1 MVRSV
6 EQADRQLLGLLQQRP
21 HSVQELVDATQVTAT
36 AVRQRLNRLTGE
48 GLVERKTAR
57 AARGRPHHDYRVTEK
72 GSQVLGR
79 NYTDLAVTLWR
90 ELRKLSGDRN
100 TARELFQR
108 VSEALAEKYEAE
120 VGGGSLHDR
129 LKALR
134 HTLAERGIEVEV
146 DSAGPRPIL
155 REYQCPYQ
163 ELAESDRSI
172 CAMEKQVFEKLLH
185 SKIRLS
191 QCRLDGHGCCE
202 FHTHDIAMP
211 ELAVP

>member
-1 MVRSV
+1 MTRSV
-6 EQADRQLLGLLQQRP
+6 EQADRQFLVLLQQRP
-21 HSVQELVDATQVTAT
+21 RSVQELVDATQVTAT
-36 AVRQRLNRLTGE
+36 AIRQRLNRLMAE

-57 AARGRPHHDYRVTEK
+57 QGRGRPHHDYGVTEK

-79 NYTDLAVTLWR
+79 NYADLAVTLWR
-90 ELRKLSGDRN
+90 ELRKLSGDRA
-100 TARELFQR
+100 TARELFRR
-108 VSEALAEKYEAE
+108 VSQALAEKYGAE
-120 VGGGSLHDR
+120 VRGGSLQER

-146 DSAGPRPIL
+146 DSAGSRATI

-172 CAMEKQVFEKLLH
+172 CAMEKQVFEKVLH

-191 QCRLDGHGCCE
+191 QCRLDGHQCCE
-202 FHTHDIAMP
+202 FQTHEIAMP
-211 ELAVP
+211 EPAAT